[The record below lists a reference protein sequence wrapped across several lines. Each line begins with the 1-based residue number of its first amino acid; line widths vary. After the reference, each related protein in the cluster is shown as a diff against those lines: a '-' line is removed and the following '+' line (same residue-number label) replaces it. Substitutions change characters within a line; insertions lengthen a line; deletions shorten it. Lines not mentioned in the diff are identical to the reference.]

1 MANNIEIILVAVDL
15 LSLKLLIFRLI
26 ISYFGS
32 LRMHQTAPLISFFLG
47 EHTPYPIP
55 QVSIHILA
63 GLIFIYTLKNADQIY
78 TYLMKLKLN
87 TRIGLIIIVK
97 MIFYDYQK

>member
-47 EHTPYPIP
+47 EHAPGPHTPSFNPHP
-55 QVSIHILA
+55 CR
-63 GLIFIYTLKNADQIY
+63 ADF
-78 TYLMKLKLN
+78 YLHFKEC
-87 TRIGLIIIVK
+87 
-97 MIFYDYQK
+97 